1 MPSLLVM
8 ALLLIRGPRMLT
20 AIANNGATVALV
32 REWQGVIPSQGL
44 PRCETQLET
53 SVAERYLVPAMIWGV
68 ESRSTLLNRGRIAWI
83 EGKCSEAK
91 EIWEQ
96 VTRLWPTDS
105 VSAFWRFWLDGGR
118 PEVLSEA
125 IGAEQLARYAD
136 TSGQQAEREGATDA
150 AISWLELSLSLEP
163 TRGVAGRL
171 ATLHRE
177 VGRPQDAD
185 AVLERLIGELT
196 VEDADYWWALG
207 QVAELDGQW
216 GKAAQA
222 YSRGAEL
229 EEAPYEFRLSEAAA
243 LEKLEDWDAA
253 KTAYRAALEAR
264 PDLMWPYLRL
274 GHLQRRAGDIEGAL
288 ARYRQAQAADPDSTL
303 PSFYTGVLFFDHGA
317 VSEAQG
323 YFEKALGIDSSHVES
338 VYYLSQSLYRRG
350 QARDAVNLLAQA
362 VAMQGGQRWR
372 WAVELGDWRLALG
385 NVEGAL
391 AAYRQALEWNPE
403 EGSILRRLEHLQ
415 GSED

>member
-1 MPSLLVM
+1 L
-8 ALLLIRGPRMLT
+8 
-20 AIANNGATVALV
+20 
-32 REWQGVIPSQGL
+32 
-44 PRCETQLET
+44 
-53 SVAERYLVPAMIWGV
+53 AE
-68 ESRSTLLNRGRIAWI
+68 
-83 EGKCSEAK
+83 
-91 EIWEQ
+91 
-96 VTRLWPTDS
+96 D
-105 VSAFWRFWLDGGR
+105 
-118 PEVLSEA
+118 
-125 IGAEQLARYAD
+125 
-136 TSGQQAEREGATDA
+136 
-150 AISWLELSLSLEP
+150 
-163 TRGVAGRL
+163 
-171 ATLHRE
+171 
-177 VGRPQDAD
+177 
-185 AVLERLIGELT
+185 
-196 VEDADYWWALG
+196 
-207 QVAELDGQW
+207 
-216 GKAAQA
+216 
-222 YSRGAEL
+222 
-229 EEAPYEFRLSEAAA
+229 PYEFRIGEAAA
-243 LEKLEDWDAA
+243 LEKLGDWSVAE
-253 KTAYRAALEAR
+253 TAYRAALEAR